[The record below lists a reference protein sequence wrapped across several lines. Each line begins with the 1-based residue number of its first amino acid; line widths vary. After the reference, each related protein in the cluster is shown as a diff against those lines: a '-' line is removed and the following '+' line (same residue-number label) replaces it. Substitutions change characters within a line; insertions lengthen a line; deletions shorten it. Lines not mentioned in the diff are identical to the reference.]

1 MTRVLYVDAIGGL
14 AGDMLLGALIDAG
27 ADLEEIRDGLRSLGI
42 DGLDLAVSSAK
53 RHEIAAHR
61 VSITAEEGPHV
72 HRSWADVRAILDAG
86 SLGARPL
93 ARAHAVFAALARAEG
108 LVHASA
114 PDDVHFHEVGAIDA
128 IGDVCGVALA
138 LESLGI
144 QEIVVSP
151 LPLARG
157 IIDGGHGR
165 LPLPAPATLE
175 LLRGVPVHGVDEDV
189 ELVTPTGAAIVGA
202 LADGYGVLPP
212 MRVEAIGYGAGTRD
226 LQSRPNLVRIL
237 VGERIDV
244 PQAWP
249 EREVRLIEANVD
261 DMPGQFVPDALE
273 RCYASG
279 ALDAWV
285 SAVQMKKGRP
295 GVVLSALARPG
306 DERAVAE
313 TILRETTTLGVR
325 VTTARRWEL
334 ERASRTVAVD
344 GRPIRVK
351 SGLLDGETV
360 NVWPEYGD
368 CQRVAQ
374 ETGTPV
380 KAIWTAALAA
390 TREPGD
396 DG

>member
-1 MTRVLYVDAIGGL
+1 
-14 AGDMLLGALIDAG
+14 
-27 ADLEEIRDGLRSLGI
+27 
-42 DGLDLAVSSAK
+42 
-53 RHEIAAHR
+53 
-61 VSITAEEGPHV
+61 
-72 HRSWADVRAILDAG
+72 
-86 SLGARPL
+86 
-93 ARAHAVFAALARAEG
+93 
-108 LVHASA
+108 
-114 PDDVHFHEVGAIDA
+114 
-128 IGDVCGVALA
+128 
-138 LESLGI
+138 
-144 QEIVVSP
+144 
-151 LPLARG
+151 
-157 IIDGGHGR
+157 
-165 LPLPAPATLE
+165 
-175 LLRGVPVHGVDEDV
+175 
-189 ELVTPTGAAIVGA
+189 
-202 LADGYGVLPP
+202 
-212 MRVEAIGYGAGTRD
+212 
-226 LQSRPNLVRIL
+226 
-237 VGERIDV
+237 
-244 PQAWP
+244 
-249 EREVRLIEANVD
+249 
-261 DMPGQFVPDALE
+261 
-273 RCYASG
+273 
-279 ALDAWV
+279 
-285 SAVQMKKGRP
+285 MKKGRP